1 MLTLTDAATKKL
13 GEIIAEQTQAST
25 DPIAGLRVFVTKGGC
40 SGYSYGMS
48 LAPQVETGDWVGEFG
63 GIKVMVDPESAPV
76 LDGVEIDFVETLQG
90 SGFSI
95 HNPNAVRSCG
105 CGNSF
110 ETAETAAE
118 GNGHG
123 HHHGHH
129 HGHGHEGHDA

>member
-1 MLTLTDAATKKL
+1 MLTLTEAATRKL
-13 GEIIAEQTQAST
+13 GEIIAEQTRSST

-48 LAPQVETGDWVGEFG
+48 LAPQVEDGDWVGEFG
-63 GIKVMVDPESAPV
+63 GVKVMVDPQSAPV
-76 LDGVEIDFVETLQG
+76 LNGVRIDYVETLQG

-110 ETAETAAE
+110 ETADHAGE
-118 GNGHG
+118 GHT
-123 HHHGHH
+123 
-129 HGHGHEGHDA
+129 HEGHHA